1 MGRSEN
7 MDASIHAAFIG
18 LSNSD
23 VYADVK
29 RKQHVYVLL
38 YLCVKDKLDEFEAS
52 LVTVLDADES
62 YNQEK

>member
-1 MGRSEN
+1 MG
-7 MDASIHAAFIG
+7 ASIHAAFIG
-18 LSNSD
+18 LGNSD

-29 RKQHVYVLL
+29 RKQHVYVPL

-52 LVTVLDADES
+52 LVTVLDADEA